1 MNYKARNCLFAGLTT
16 ALRQWL
22 DDDVIA
28 GATAT
33 ELHYPRSTH
42 TLRNTKVY
50 DREIA
55 ALNNDSTKYKQLTI
69 AEEQQRLITG
79 SMNYLQQRG
88 IALFYLLMPHN
99 PDIRSFTQ
107 EERKAA
113 VALFRRT
120 FPAAYTVDC
129 VNLLEA
135 EDFYDAI
142 HLNEKGARKL
152 TERLI
157 QALSSE

>member
-1 MNYKARNCLFAGLTT
+1 
-16 ALRQWL
+16 
-22 DDDVIA
+22 
-28 GATAT
+28 
-33 ELHYPRSTH
+33 
-42 TLRNTKVY
+42 
-50 DREIA
+50 
-55 ALNNDSTKYKQLTI
+55 
-69 AEEQQRLITG
+69 
-79 SMNYLQQRG
+79 
-88 IALFYLLMPHN
+88 MPHN